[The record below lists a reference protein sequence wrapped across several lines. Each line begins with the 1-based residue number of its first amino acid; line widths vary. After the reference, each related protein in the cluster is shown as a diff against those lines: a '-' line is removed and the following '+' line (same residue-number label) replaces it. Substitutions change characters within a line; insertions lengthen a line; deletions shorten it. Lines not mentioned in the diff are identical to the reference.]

1 MSGDIAAAL
10 TAYKRGQELL
20 VDAAFNRVK
29 AEHPEVIETRFT
41 EAGEKILHVS
51 EQYFVALKG
60 NLRRDVMYATLTNN
74 IGNCYLE
81 IGRASEARAAF
92 LESIEFIPDG
102 VEYEPPFHNLRA
114 LDSEAT

>member
-1 MSGDIAAAL
+1 
-10 TAYKRGQELL
+10 
-20 VDAAFNRVK
+20 
-29 AEHPEVIETRFT
+29 
-41 EAGEKILHVS
+41 
-51 EQYFVALKG
+51 
-60 NLRRDVMYATLTNN
+60 MYATLTNN